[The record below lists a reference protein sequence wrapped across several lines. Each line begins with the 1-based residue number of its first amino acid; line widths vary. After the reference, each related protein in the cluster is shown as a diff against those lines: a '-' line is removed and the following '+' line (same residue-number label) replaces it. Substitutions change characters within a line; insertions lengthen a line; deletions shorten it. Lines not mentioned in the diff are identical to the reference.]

1 MFLRRLYIVLAALVI
16 GAILLFPRP
25 GDAGDAFV
33 DLGLELQTAEVS
45 DSVMD
50 EARGRNFG
58 FIFNIDF
65 TGYWDTMGTTPMAN
79 LTYSAGFGSSG
90 ASGQITLSGN
100 GDGDALS
107 SDDVSDGDS
116 DGEDGYFASSSDNTS
131 VSTSVIMGGGGSV
144 FNGAGGITQV
154 TQAPGDWNRLTTGLV
169 VNLWVLNVKDTPINA
184 AEGFR
189 ALLPYLISGGL

>member
-79 LTYSAGFGSSG
+79 LTYNAGFGSSS

-131 VSTSVIMGGGGSV
+131 VSTSVIMGGAGSV

-169 VNLWVLNVKDTPINA
+169 INLWVLNVKDTPINA

-189 ALLPYLISGGL
+189 ALLPYLVSGSL